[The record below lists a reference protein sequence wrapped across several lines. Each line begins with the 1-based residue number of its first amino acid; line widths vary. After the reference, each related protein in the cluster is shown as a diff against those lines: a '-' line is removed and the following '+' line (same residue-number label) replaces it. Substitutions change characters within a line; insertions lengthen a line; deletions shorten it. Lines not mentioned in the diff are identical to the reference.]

1 MENQRREEPRRRAES
16 VRSVVEVGVHIEAV
30 EKVLQGGMRASV
42 TGQQM
47 HGDANLVDAHDLDD
61 PGLEVEDLLVPDAHP
76 RLVDGRPVHDVRP
89 ERLVD
94 LLHDPVRECLKVQ
107 GGGAGG
113 EL

>member
-1 MENQRREEPRRRAES
+1 MENQWCEEPRRRAES

-61 PGLEVEDLLVPDAHP
+61 PGLEVENLFVPDAHP
-76 RLVDGRPVHDVRP
+76 CLLESRKRPRRVSYYP
-89 ERLVD
+89 
-94 LLHDPVRECLKVQ
+94 
-107 GGGAGG
+107 G
-113 EL
+113 